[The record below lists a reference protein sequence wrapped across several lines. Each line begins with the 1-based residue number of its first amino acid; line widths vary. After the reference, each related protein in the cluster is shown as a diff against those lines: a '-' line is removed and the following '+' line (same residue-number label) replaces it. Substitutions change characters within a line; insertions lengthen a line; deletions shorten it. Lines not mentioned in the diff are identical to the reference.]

1 MYKPKLYLIN
11 QMDKTK
17 GNAKTLKKILQAVE
31 QYRHSKYLFRLNV
44 KTSRNNNEDNS
55 LYFIRY

>member
-31 QYRHSKYLFRLNV
+31 QYRHSKYLFRHNV

>member
-1 MYKPKLYLIN
+1 
-11 QMDKTK
+11 MDKTK

>member
-1 MYKPKLYLIN
+1 
-11 QMDKTK
+11 MDKTK

-31 QYRHSKYLFRLNV
+31 QYRHSKYLFRHNV